1 MSSAGETS
9 VLVVEDERPM
19 RDFLSTTLSANG
31 YAVQEAAS
39 AADAL
44 TQATTRVPD
53 LILLDLG
60 LPDRDGLE
68 LTREL
73 RKASEVPII
82 VVSARGRESDKVAVL
97 DAGAD
102 DYLTKPFGTRELL
115 ARIRVALRRA
125 SARADEGRRVLSAH
139 GIEVDVALRSVT
151 RHGELVRLTPLEFKL
166 LVVLMSNVGRVVT
179 HRQLLSEVWGSAYV
193 RQTHYLRIYMGRLRA
208 KLDPEPARP
217 RLLVTEPGVGYRIR
231 TE

>member
-1 MSSAGETS
+1 VSNAGDTS

-19 RDFLSTTLSANG
+19 REFLSTTLAANG
-31 YAVQEAAS
+31 YAVQEATT
-39 AADAL
+39 AAEAL

-73 RKASEVPII
+73 RRASDVPII
-82 VVSARGRESDKVAVL
+82 VVSARGRESDKVMVL

-115 ARIRVALRRA
+115 ARIRVALRHA

-139 GIEVDVALRSVT
+139 GIDVDVPLRSVT
-151 RHGELVRLTPLEFKL
+151 RHGEPVRLTPLEFKL

-231 TE
+231 AE